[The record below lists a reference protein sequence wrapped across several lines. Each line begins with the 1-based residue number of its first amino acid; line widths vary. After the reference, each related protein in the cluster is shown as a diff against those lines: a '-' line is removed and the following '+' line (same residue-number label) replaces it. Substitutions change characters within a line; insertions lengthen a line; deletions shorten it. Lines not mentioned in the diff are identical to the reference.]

1 MSGLIAAWH
10 DTSLTIV
17 GPSVVDLVQ
26 HFCERWNF
34 VKKIKYKHNNAM
46 EWLQLPAPWGLVYT
60 ESEAQSLAQREEK
73 DRIFRQDHPH
83 LADWKE
89 KGRQML
95 HPYHWPPSDQPR
107 AEEPV
112 PEGTC
117 RVQVLRSVAD
127 WSHGTLV
134 EDSIQQAYISM
145 IREANH
151 CIYIENQFFIT
162 TTAEGNPV
170 KNLIG
175 AALVERIV
183 SAAKDGRP
191 FKIFVLIP
199 EVPAFPGDIQK
210 EAGLK
215 AIMEAQY
222 RSINR
227 GGKSIFEKVRE
238 EGYDPDEYI
247 SFWNLRS
254 FDRINTPWAM
264 IKQMEEQSGVTFHEA
279 QVALARINI
288 GEPGKQTDEDEVV
301 YIEKA
306 HNQKTESDDTNKQG
320 QTAQDAVPLPRTIE
334 EATAIIE
341 RFEAAAPRDDN
352 FVADNICQHAHLT
365 GHTVLDEPWRGSEA
379 EELECIV
386 TEQCYIHS
394 KLMIV
399 DDRRVIVGSAN
410 LNDRS
415 QLGNH
420 DSEIALIIEDRDM
433 IVSQMA
439 GKKYMASKLASS
451 WRRALMREHI
461 GLQPPQSPEDPT
473 AQPTD
478 AMRSA
483 PVPVSY
489 DWGSEADKMVED
501 PLSVEFNRLWNETGN
516 ENRRVFDR
524 IFRTVPSDTVRSWSA
539 YKDYVSKNTV
549 KTGHVANPALSVH
562 EVKAQLSKIRGHL
575 VPMPIHFLEQEQYL
589 TEGDFLTV
597 NPITLALYI

>member
-1 MSGLIAAWH
+1 M
-10 DTSLTIV
+10 D
-17 GPSVVDLVQ
+17 
-26 HFCERWNF
+26 
-34 VKKIKYKHNNAM
+34 
-46 EWLQLPAPWGLVYT
+46 WLQLPAPWGLVYSA
-60 ESEAQSLAQREEK
+60 EEAQDAQQREAAHRK
-73 DRIFRQDHPH
+73 FRDDHPH
-83 LADWKE
+83 LSQWKE
-89 KGRQML
+89 LGRQMR
-95 HPYHWPPSDQPR
+95 HPYHWPPSEEAR
-107 AEEPV
+107 ADEPV
-112 PEGTC
+112 PGGTC
-117 RVQVLRSVAD
+117 RVQVVRSVAD

-162 TTAEGNPV
+162 TTGTGNPV
-170 KNLIG
+170 KNQIG

-191 FKIFVLIP
+191 FKIFVVIP

-227 GGKSIFEKVRE
+227 GGQSIFEKVRE
-238 EGYDPDEYI
+238 AGYDPEEYI

-254 FDRINTPWAM
+254 FDRINTPWDI
-264 IKQMEEQSGVTFHEA
+264 IKGMEERSGVTFHEA

-288 GEPGKQTDEDEVV
+288 GERGDIADEDDVV

-320 QTAQDAVPLPRTIE
+320 KTAQAAIPLPKTVE
-334 EATAIIE
+334 EAKAIIE
-341 RFEAAAPRDDN
+341 RFEAAAPQDDCLIS
-352 FVADNICQHAHLT
+352 DNICQNAHMS
-365 GHTVLDEPWRGSEA
+365 GRSVADEPWRGAEA
-379 EELECIV
+379 EELACIV

-399 DDRRVIVGSAN
+399 DDRRVICGSAN

-415 QLGNH
+415 QMGNH
-420 DSEIALIIEDRDM
+420 DSEIAIVMEDTDM
-433 IVSQMA
+433 VPSIMA
-439 GKKYMASKLASS
+439 GKKYMASRLASS
-451 WRRALMREHI
+451 WRRSLMREHL
-461 GLQPPQSPEDPT
+461 GLQLPQEPDVGAEPT
-473 AQPTD
+473 P
-478 AMRSA
+478 AMRAA

-489 DWGSEADKMVED
+489 DWGSEADKLVED
-501 PLSVEFNRLWNETGN
+501 PLSIDFNRLWNETGA
-516 ENRRVFDR
+516 ENRRIFDR
-524 IFRTVPSDTVRSWSA
+524 IFRPVPCDTVRSWPA
-539 YKDYVSKNTV
+539 YKEYIKNTV
-549 KTGHVANPALSVH
+549 KTGHVANPELSVH
-562 EVKAQLSKIRGHL
+562 EVKDQLSKIKGHL
-575 VPMPIHFLEQEQYL
+575 VPMPIHFLEQEKYL